1 MKTGKGGRGEG
12 VRGSLSLSLSLPA
25 EVKREGGDER
35 VSYTL
40 WHKCTGEGGWGE

>member
-1 MKTGKGGRGEG
+1 MRGFF
-12 VRGSLSLSLSLPA
+12 SLPA

-40 WHKCTGEGGWGE
+40 WHKCTGEGGRGGVNP